1 MPWGLIQHSCH
12 VLGNGPWVRQQ
23 LDLEYICLIKEQLLW
38 ESKMQD
44 YKYKKRTKTFL
55 RGVRDLW
62 YPSWHP
68 STSNITKGFLSI
80 GPLIWTSSCFQIMPA
95 LGACEADRECVKADP
110 PVKPG
115 FLKTTFVGKW
125 RKGPFPVSFLHD
137 EFGRTQADIT
147 VWNSAL
153 KKKILLL

>member
-55 RGVRDLW
+55 RRWGICDILPGTPAPLTSLKAFSPLGPWSGHLHASKLCLLW
-62 YPSWHP
+62 GHAR
-68 STSNITKGFLSI
+68 
-80 GPLIWTSSCFQIMPA
+80 LIENVLKQIPQWSQ
-95 LGACEADRECVKADP
+95 D
-110 PVKPG
+110 
-115 FLKTTFVGKW
+115 FLKQHLWANEGK
-125 RKGPFPVSFLHD
+125 VLSQFLFSMMNL
-137 EFGRTQADIT
+137 EE
-147 VWNSAL
+147 L
-153 KKKILLL
+153 KLTSLCEIQH